1 MTAPETP
8 PLSPNP
14 FGADAPT
21 VDRTVQAVW
30 AMVTGAV
37 AVVAWFAI
45 LTFLSTRMTAGLAVK
60 SAADVNPNAPY
71 VNFLA
76 YGSVLGVAFGAVMAW
91 VMMSGIPS
99 SYRRGG
105 LSLVSA
111 FAGAVVAGLSTVVVK
126 QIFGPPGLL
135 GLAFAAVMLTL
146 LLMQRT
152 QRARVD
158 A

>member
-45 LTFLSTRMTAGLAVK
+45 LTFLSTRMTEGLAVK

-71 VNFLA
+71 VNFLV
-76 YGSVLGVAFGAVMAW
+76 YGAVLGVAFGAVMSW
-91 VMMSGIPS
+91 IMMSGIPS

-111 FAGAVVAGLSTVVVK
+111 FAGAVTAGLSTVVAK
-126 QIFGPPGLL
+126 QIGGTTGLL
-135 GLAFAAVMLTL
+135 GLAVVAVPLTV

-152 QRARVD
+152 RRARVE